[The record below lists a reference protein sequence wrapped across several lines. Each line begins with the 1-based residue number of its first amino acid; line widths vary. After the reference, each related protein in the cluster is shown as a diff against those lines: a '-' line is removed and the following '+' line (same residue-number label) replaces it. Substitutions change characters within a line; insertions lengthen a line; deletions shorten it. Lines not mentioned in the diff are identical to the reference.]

1 MLSFKPTFSLSSFTF
16 IKRLFSWGK
25 KKKVEKLYL
34 KIPDREALQ
43 LSREEVIRIRIIGKV
58 IEDRRRRSRRDSFE
72 NL

>member
-1 MLSFKPTFSLSSFTF
+1 M
-16 IKRLFSWGK
+16 GE

-58 IEDRRRRSRRDSFE
+58 SDRR
-72 NL
+72 